1 MTPWLIAPSSSV
13 VLCWFLAA
21 AASFKKI
28 FHKFTTRF
36 KCLNINVNLQEI
48 WLLASHKS
56 LSYL

>member
-13 VLCWFLAA
+13 FLCW
-21 AASFKKI
+21 FKKI